1 MQKGERMSHISIK
14 NLPESE
20 RPYERFRN
28 LGAEALSDAELLA
41 IILKTGTRELT
52 SLELARLLLSQ
63 CQGNLL
69 NLYEL
74 SYEQL
79 LEVRGIG
86 QVKAIQ
92 LKAVAELSRRI
103 ARTRRG
109 YRLSLDSPASIA
121 EYYMEQLRHERQEHF
136 MGAFFDARC
145 CFLGDCQITKGSNS
159 QALVAPGELF
169 RQAILCNAVMIV
181 ALHNHPSGDP
191 APSEEDARIT
201 EQLKQGAKLLGLR
214 LADHIVIGDNRYYSF
229 HENHTL

>member
-1 MQKGERMSHISIK
+1 MSHITVK

-41 IILKTGTRELT
+41 IILKTGTRDLS
-52 SLELARLLLSQ
+52 SLDLARMLLSQ

-79 LEVRGIG
+79 LAMRGIG
-86 QVKAIQ
+86 PVKAVQ

-109 YRLSLDSPASIA
+109 YQLSMDCPSSIA
-121 EYYMEQLRHERQEHF
+121 EYYMEQLRHEPQEVF
-136 MGAFFDARC
+136 MGAFFDAKC
-145 CFLGDCQITKGSNS
+145 KFLGDCLITKGSS
-159 QALVAPGELF
+159 SMALVAPPELF
-169 RQAILCNAVMIV
+169 RRALLCNAALIV

-191 APSEEDARIT
+191 APSEQDCRTT
-201 EQLKQGAKLLGLR
+201 EQLVQGAKLLGLT
-214 LADHIVIGDNRYYSF
+214 LADHIIIGDNRYFSF
-229 HENHTL
+229 RESFML